1 MKTYSA
7 KRLSLYITVLLLL
20 SNFGF
25 FLIESKK
32 DFGLTYSFIFVIL
45 FCAVSYFLVLFI
57 LNRYINDKIKPIYK
71 TIREVPISG
80 KKGKLLEAISTTNI
94 SDVQKE
100 VEEWAKNQTQEITRL
115 KDLEKY
121 RKEFVGNVS
130 HELKTPIFNIQGY
143 VLTLLEG
150 GIDDPKINKLY
161 LQRTEKSI
169 DRMISIVEDLE
180 SITKLE
186 SGELTLN
193 CVELDLVKLTEDV
206 FELAQMLANE
216 RNISLQF
223 ATKTDKPIMV
233 LADKKRIMEVMNNL
247 VGNGIKYGKKKGH
260 VKVGF
265 YDLHETILV
274 EVSDNGIGMDKADLY
289 RIFERFY
296 RVDKSRSRE
305 QGGTGLGLSIVKHII
320 EAHDQTINVKSVIDK
335 GTTFT
340 FTPRES
346 KIKNLMPR
354 QKRCTLK
361 GCSVKEKKLKRNRI
375 QMKLLIFK
383 QN

>member
-1 MKTYSA
+1 LWGQLLKTFMKTYSA
-7 KRLSLYITVLLLL
+7 KRLSLYITVLLLI

-25 FLIESKK
+25 FMTQSRK
-32 DFGLTYSFIFVIL
+32 DFGQFYSLIFVVL
-45 FCAVSYFLVLFI
+45 FCAISYFLVLFI
-57 LNRYINDKIKPIYK
+57 INKYINDKIKPIYK
-71 TIREVPISG
+71 TIREVPVSSA
-80 KKGKLLEAISTTNI
+80 KGKLLDIIRSTNI

-100 VEEWAKNQTQEITRL
+100 VEEWAKNQTQEIARL

-186 SGELTLN
+186 SGELKLN
-193 CVELDLVKLTEDV
+193 YIEFDIVKLTEEV

-216 RNISLQF
+216 RNIALQF
-223 ATKTDKPIMV
+223 VTRTDKPIIV
-233 LADKKRIMEVMNNL
+233 RADKKRIMEVMNNL
-247 VGNGIKYGKKKGH
+247 VGNGIKYGKKKGF

-265 YDLHETILV
+265 YDLHETVLI
-274 EVSDNGIGMDKADLY
+274 EVSDNGIGIDKQDQY
-289 RIFERFY
+289 RVFERFY

-320 EAHDQTINVKSVIDK
+320 EAHDQTINVKSVIEK

-340 FTPRES
+340 FT
-346 KIKNLMPR
+346 L
-354 QKRCTLK
+354 
-361 GCSVKEKKLKRNRI
+361 EKAK
-375 QMKLLIFK
+375 
-383 QN
+383 

>member
-7 KRLSLYITVLLLL
+7 KRLSLSISVVLLIF
-20 SNFGF
+20 NFGF
-25 FLIESKK
+25 FLIVSKK
-32 DFGLTYSFIFVIL
+32 DFQAVYSISFILL
-45 FCAVSYFLVLFI
+45 FGAISYFIVLFI
-57 LNRYINDKIKPIYK
+57 LNRYINEKITPIYK
-71 TIREVPISG
+71 TIRNVPISG
-80 KKGKLLEAISTTNI
+80 KKGKLLEKFSSTNI

-100 VEEWAKNQTQEITRL
+100 VEEWAKNQTEELTRL

-161 LQRTEKSI
+161 LQRSEKSI

-193 CVELDLVKLTEDV
+193 FVNFDLVKLTEDV
-206 FELAQMLANE
+206 FDLAQMLASE
-216 RNISLQF
+216 RNITLQF
-223 ATKTDKPIMV
+223 AAKNDKPIMV
-233 LADKKRIMEVMNNL
+233 HADKKRIMEVMNNL

-265 YDLHETILV
+265 YDLHETILI
-274 EVSDNGIGMDKADLY
+274 EVSDNGIGMDKSDLP
-289 RIFERFY
+289 RVFERFY

-320 EAHDQTINVKSVIDK
+320 EAHDQTINVKSIADK

-340 FTPRES
+340 FT
-346 KIKNLMPR
+346 L
-354 QKRCTLK
+354 
-361 GCSVKEKKLKRNRI
+361 EKAK
-375 QMKLLIFK
+375 
-383 QN
+383 

>member
-7 KRLSLYITVLLLL
+7 KRLSLSISVLLLVF
-20 SNFGF
+20 NFGF
-25 FLIESKK
+25 FLIVTSN
-32 DFGLTYSFIFVIL
+32 DFKPLNALLLIGV
-45 FCAVSYFLVLFI
+45 FCAISYFLVLFI
-57 LNRYINDKIKPIYK
+57 LNKYIDDKIKPIYK
-71 TIREVPISG
+71 AIREVPISS
-80 KKGKLLEAISTTNI
+80 KKEKITSLFGSTNI
-94 SDVQKE
+94 SDVQKG
-100 VEEWAKNQTQEITRL
+100 VEEWAKNQTTEITRL
-115 KDLEKY
+115 KDLERY

-186 SGELTLN
+186 SGELKLN
-193 CVELDLVKLTEDV
+193 LVNFDLVKLTEEV
-206 FELAQMLANE
+206 FDLAQMLANE

-223 ATKTDKPIMV
+223 ATKTDKPVMV
-233 LADKKRIMEVMNNL
+233 RADKKRIMEVMNNL
-247 VGNGIKYGKKKGH
+247 VGNGIKYGKKRGH

-265 YDLHETILV
+265 YDLHETVLI
-274 EVSDNGIGMDKADLY
+274 EISDNGIGMDKNELP

-320 EAHDQTINVKSVIDK
+320 EAHDQTINVKSVVDK

-340 FTPRES
+340 FT
-346 KIKNLMPR
+346 L
-354 QKRCTLK
+354 
-361 GCSVKEKKLKRNRI
+361 EKAK
-375 QMKLLIFK
+375 
-383 QN
+383 

>member
-7 KRLSLYITVLLLL
+7 KRLSLYITSLLLI

-25 FLIESKK
+25 FLIQSKK
-32 DFGLTYSFIFVIL
+32 DFGPVFSIVFIIL
-45 FCAVSYFLVLFI
+45 FCTMSFFLVLFI

-71 TIREVPISG
+71 TIREVPVSG
-80 KKGKLLEAISTTNI
+80 KKNKLTETISTTNI
-94 SDVQKE
+94 ADVQKE

-115 KDLEKY
+115 KDLERY

-169 DRMISIVEDLE
+169 DRMISIVADLE

-186 SGELTLN
+186 SGELKIN
-193 CVELDLVKLTEDV
+193 MVDFDMVKLTEEV

-216 RNISLQF
+216 RSILLQF
-223 ATKTDKPIMV
+223 ATRIDKPVMV
-233 LADKKRIMEVMNNL
+233 RADKKRIMEVMNNL
-247 VGNGIKYGKKKGH
+247 VGNGIKYGKKRGF

-265 YDLHETILV
+265 YDLHETIMI
-274 EVSDNGIGMDKADLY
+274 EVSDNGIGMDKNDLY

-340 FTPRES
+340 FT
-346 KIKNLMPR
+346 L
-354 QKRCTLK
+354 
-361 GCSVKEKKLKRNRI
+361 EKAI
-375 QMKLLIFK
+375 
-383 QN
+383 

>member
-7 KRLSLYITVLLLL
+7 KRLSLFITVLLLI

-25 FLIESKK
+25 FLVQSKK
-32 DFGLTYSFIFVIL
+32 DFGSVFSIL
-45 FCAVSYFLVLFI
+45 FISLFGAVSYFLVLFI
-57 LNRYINDKIKPIYK
+57 LNRYINEKINPIYK
-71 TIREVPISG
+71 TIREVPVSG
-80 KKGKLLEAISTTNI
+80 RKEKVGSTNI
-94 SDVQKE
+94 SDVQKD
-100 VEEWAKNQTQEITRL
+100 VEEWAKNQTMEITRL
-115 KDLEKY
+115 KDLERY

-193 CVELDLVKLTEDV
+193 LVNLDMVKLTEDV

-216 RNISLQF
+216 RNITLQF
-223 ATKTDKPIMV
+223 ITKTDKPVMV
-233 LADKKRIMEVMNNL
+233 NADKKRIMEVMNNL
-247 VGNGIKYGKKKGH
+247 VGNGIKYGKKRGH

-265 YDLHETILV
+265 YDLHETVLI
-274 EVSDNGIGMDKADLY
+274 EVSDNGIGMDKVDLP
-289 RIFERFY
+289 RVFERFY

-320 EAHDQTINVKSVIDK
+320 EAHDQTINVKSIADK

-340 FTPRES
+340 FT
-346 KIKNLMPR
+346 L
-354 QKRCTLK
+354 
-361 GCSVKEKKLKRNRI
+361 EKAK
-375 QMKLLIFK
+375 
-383 QN
+383 

>member
-7 KRLSLYITVLLLL
+7 KRLSLSISVLLLVF
-20 SNFGF
+20 NFGF
-25 FLIESKK
+25 FLIVTSN
-32 DFGLTYSFIFVIL
+32 DFKPLNALLLIGV
-45 FCAVSYFLVLFI
+45 FCAISYFLVLFI
-57 LNRYINDKIKPIYK
+57 LNKYIDDKIKPIYK
-71 TIREVPISG
+71 AIREVPISS
-80 KKGKLLEAISTTNI
+80 KKEKLTSLFGSTNI

-100 VEEWAKNQTQEITRL
+100 VEEWAKNQTTEITRL
-115 KDLEKY
+115 KDLERY

-186 SGELTLN
+186 SGELKLN
-193 CVELDLVKLTEDV
+193 LVNFDLVKLTEEV
-206 FELAQMLANE
+206 FDLAQMLANE
-216 RNISLQF
+216 RNITLQF
-223 ATKTDKPIMV
+223 ATKTDKPVMV
-233 LADKKRIMEVMNNL
+233 HADKKRIMEVMNNL
-247 VGNGIKYGKKKGH
+247 VGNGIKYGKKRGH

-265 YDLHETILV
+265 YDLHETVLI
-274 EVSDNGIGMDKADLY
+274 EISDNGIGMDKNELP

-320 EAHDQTINVKSVIDK
+320 EAHDQTINVKSVVDK

-340 FTPRES
+340 FTLE
-346 KIKNLMPR
+346 K
-354 QKRCTLK
+354 
-361 GCSVKEKKLKRNRI
+361 VK
-375 QMKLLIFK
+375 
-383 QN
+383 